1 MYGDVRLFR
10 SNPDIARCS
19 WRLECTSTP
28 PIELGVELQKNR
40 DKLGTWWSVSKA
52 SALKNFDKSKAAKI
66 ADGLKGQNLN
76 DQLKN
81 WHTLMA
87 QPKIN
92 FGKLVDATVA
102 IEKTIELYKV
112 FPRYRGEHG
121 QPAAPGAERHQG

>member
-1 MYGDVRLFR
+1 MER
-10 SNPDIARCS
+10 
-19 WRLECTSTP
+19 
-28 PIELGVELQKNR
+28 IEG
-40 DKLGTWWSVSKA
+40 G
-52 SALKNFDKSKAAKI
+52 ALRNFDKCKAAKI

-102 IEKTIELYKV
+102 IEKTIELYKSFLDTV
-112 FPRYRGEHG
+112 ENTGSPLH
-121 QPAAPGAERHQG
+121 QVLNAIKAEMAHQLSKIQFS